1 MLFIVNIPIL
11 DFHKIGGF
19 GIFDILQKD
28 DKDDGFKWRCGDLI
42 ATLCQNN
49 PYCQQK
55 LLHESEQMD
64 RLMALVRNITETE
77 KTRVKALY
85 ALSGILRL
93 LDSRSQIG
101 CALFVCFVSTLFQ
114 QIRT

>member
-1 MLFIVNIPIL
+1 MLFIVNILIL

-19 GIFDILQKD
+19 GIFDILQKE

-55 LLHESEQMD
+55 LLHETEQMD

-85 ALSGILRL
+85 ALSGIL
-93 LDSRSQIG
+93 I
-101 CALFVCFVSTLFQ
+101 
-114 QIRT
+114 